1 MLKVLKRGKRKMQY
15 QWFVFWSGL
24 FDWLIFSV
32 SLFVIADKLGWQKKR
47 DAWVPGLRIYRLGES
62 VHMNKEGMFCGVM
75 DLLFTAAILMKLVIK
90 GGRISVLA
98 SLIHL
103 VLFIFLFIY
112 RIRIFLQILKLF
124 GLSKKWLILWLVANW
139 LPLLIIGL
147 GKKYQPKK
155 ERIKEELWEAGEKA
169 AGIPGAASAPVILSD
184 EGLSA
189 HLRERTVKDFGKK
202 RCLLKDISLN
212 IPPNSLVLLLG
223 GSGAGKT
230 TLINALIG
238 YEQADATVLLNG
250 VNVYKE
256 YDRVKHKIGFVPLQN
271 LIRGKD
277 TVIRTVSDAAE
288 MRLPTSIST
297 EQRKQLIKE
306 DMDLL
311 GLSAGLPEPCPH
323 VQCPRPHVVGDQVV
337 ELVRAVL
344 FLCSSSDVKS
354 PLQ

>member
-1 MLKVLKRGKRKMQY
+1 MRFEGKFRISNTYIVICFRQNMLKVLKRGKRKMQY

-90 GGRISVLA
+90 GGRISVLV

-155 ERIKEELWEAGEKA
+155 
-169 AGIPGAASAPVILSD
+169 
-184 EGLSA
+184 
-189 HLRERTVKDFGKK
+189 
-202 RCLLKDISLN
+202 
-212 IPPNSLVLLLG
+212 
-223 GSGAGKT
+223 
-230 TLINALIG
+230 
-238 YEQADATVLLNG
+238 
-250 VNVYKE
+250 
-256 YDRVKHKIGFVPLQN
+256 
-271 LIRGKD
+271 
-277 TVIRTVSDAAE
+277 
-288 MRLPTSIST
+288 
-297 EQRKQLIKE
+297 
-306 DMDLL
+306 
-311 GLSAGLPEPCPH
+311 
-323 VQCPRPHVVGDQVV
+323 
-337 ELVRAVL
+337 
-344 FLCSSSDVKS
+344 
-354 PLQ
+354 